1 MKYIEILEKSILK
14 VKVKGAVVNLSFF
27 NYCWLIVSFVYGK
40 VFHEEMNEGVVHF
53 FKNLSYVGF
62 GTFIGTIFL
71 FTFYVLVGR
80 LLGPEGYGEFTLVQ
94 SISMFLYIPMI
105 MGYNNAMIKY
115 NAEEENFDRQRSVI
129 STTYILVVIFTTV
142 SVFIY
147 LIIPQKILEFFSV
160 PSEIFHLSIIFAVLY
175 VAFTILT
182 STLNGLHKIKEF
194 ATVTPIYS
202 SILLFT
208 FLYLISVKLLSYK
221 LALFSMFFAYLIT
234 SSLILIYLRKYFIY
248 KFDTSWASILT
259 NFAIYSIIGSLT
271 FILYTNIDQIL
282 VNMYMSTENLGIF
295 NAYCFASINVAAII
309 FNIFNGVFF
318 PFASKCKDKTIIL
331 ERIGKI
337 RLPLII
343 FGIPFMTFVE
353 FVILNIYGK
362 AYKISISL
370 MISFAV
376 VSILI
381 VYYGIYNSTFC
392 SEGMSGVKLANKSSI
407 LIAIIN
413 VILGIYLIPL
423 LGLIGAVISTAIA
436 LIIGIYYLLRRG
448 KNLNHDKI
456 IYFPQIIDKI

>member
-1 MKYIEILEKSILK
+1 M
-14 VKVKGAVVNLSFF
+14 
-27 NYCWLIVSFVYGK
+27 SFVYGK
-40 VFHEEMNEGVVHF
+40 VFHEEVNDGVIHF
-53 FKNLSYVGF
+53 FKNISYVGF
-62 GTFIGTIFL
+62 GTVIGTTFL

-80 LLGPEGYGEFTLVQ
+80 LLGPVEYGKFTLVQ

-115 NAEEENFDRQRSVI
+115 NAEEESFDRQRDVI

-142 SVFIY
+142 SVLIY
-147 LIIPQKILEFFSV
+147 LTIPQKILEFLSI
-160 PSEIFHLSIIFAVLY
+160 PSEIFHISIIFAVLY

-194 ATVTPIYS
+194 AIITPIHS

-208 FLYLISVKLLSYK
+208 FLYIIFVNPLSYK
-221 LALFSMFFAYLIT
+221 LAIFSMFFAYLIT
-234 SSLILIYLRKYFIY
+234 SSLILIYLRKYY
-248 KFDTSWASILT
+248 KYRFNKSWANILT

-295 NAYCFASINVAAII
+295 NAYCFASVNIASII
-309 FNIFNGVFF
+309 FNVFNGVFF
-318 PFASKCKDKTIIL
+318 PFASKCKDKTMIL
-331 ERIGKI
+331 ERLSKI
-337 RLPLII
+337 RLHLLVFGVPII
-343 FGIPFMTFVE
+343 SVIE

-381 VYYGIYNSTFC
+381 IYYGIYNSTFC

-407 LIAIIN
+407 LIATIN
-413 VILGIYLIPL
+413 VILGIYLVPL
-423 LGLIGAVISTAIA
+423 LGLIGAVISTTIA
-436 LIIGIYYLLRRG
+436 LIIGTYYLLERG
-448 KNLNHDKI
+448 KYLHYDKI
-456 IYFPQIIDKI
+456 MSSPQVIDKI